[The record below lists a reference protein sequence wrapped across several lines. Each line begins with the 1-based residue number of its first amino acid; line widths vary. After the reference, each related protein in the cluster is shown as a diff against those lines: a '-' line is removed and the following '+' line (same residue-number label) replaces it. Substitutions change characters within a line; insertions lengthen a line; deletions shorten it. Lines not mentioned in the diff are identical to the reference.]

1 MIRITDVPGKISQ
14 NDIRIAFE
22 EMVRSEPLITHTT
35 PLGTISINGGFS
47 HYANS
52 ITDTMF
58 IGFAL
63 GMRRM
68 ERKLK
73 EISDEKT

>member
-1 MIRITDVPGKISQ
+1 MLRIVDSPGKISQ
-14 NDIRIAFE
+14 DDIRTAFK

-35 PLGTISINGGFS
+35 PLGTVVINGGFS

-52 ITDTMF
+52 VTDTLYL
-58 IGFAL
+58 GFAI

-68 ERKLK
+68 ERMLK
-73 EISDEKT
+73 EANDEKA